1 MKRKLALVVSYV
13 GSNYHGLQAQKDS
26 KYNTVEAELAT
37 ALYSIGAILPTNDL
51 QRIDWSRSSRTDKGV
66 HAARIVISAK
76 LEILP
81 EWLPKFRGTPEEVH
95 VKQTEYLQKEGTVR
109 LKSLVTALNAKLP
122 VDIRAISCMKV
133 NKSFTAR
140 DACTWREY
148 EYILPAEIF
157 TVPCE
162 RPTSA
167 VPAQGPEVNYY
178 SAHDPTL
185 QNAEL
190 AVERLNHALQQFL
203 GTQMFHNFN
212 NMRKKEIDEIIER
225 KHNAKKGGNRK
236 SARGAHDDDSFH
248 NVDIADDEPLDEV
261 EEEMHE
267 IDAEVA
273 RVTAAEAATATAER
287 AEQKRLRMEAMPW
300 SSYNATW
307 EAVPVPIVD
316 KFRIRIY
323 KMQARLLRSV
333 DGQEMIA
340 ISVRGTGFLLK

>member
-13 GSNYHGLQAQKDS
+13 GSNYHGLQAQKDG
-26 KYNTVEAELAT
+26 KYKTVEAELAA

-76 LEILP
+76 LEILAD
-81 EWLPKFRGTPEEVH
+81 WLPKFPGTPAEVH
-95 VKQTEYLQKEGTVR
+95 EKQTEYLQQERTVR
-109 LKSLVTALNAKLP
+109 LKDLVTALNEKLP
-122 VDIRAISCMKV
+122 ADIRAISCMKV

-148 EYILPAEIF
+148 EYILPAEIL
-157 TVPCE
+157 TVPCT
-162 RPTSA
+162 RPA
-167 VPAQGPEVNYY
+167 NVPTEGPDVDYY
-178 SAHDPTL
+178 SAHDPCL
-185 QNAEL
+185 QDTEL
-190 AVERLNHALQQFL
+190 AVARLNDALQQFL

-225 KHNAKKGGNRK
+225 KLNPIKKKERKNAR
-236 SARGAHDDDSFH
+236 AHDEDSLN
-248 NVDIADDEPLDEV
+248 NVDIQDDEPLDEV
-261 EEEMHE
+261 EEEMQE

-273 RVTAAEAATATAER
+273 RVTAQEAASAAAER
-287 AEQKRLRMEAMPW
+287 AEQKRLRAEAMPW

-307 EAVPVPIVD
+307 APVPVPIVD

-323 KMQARLLRSV
+323 MMQARLMRSA